1 MSDDAEEEMESVIM
15 MSSEYEYGIRNTVWT
30 ASDSG
35 KESEIRNRLQSVDM
49 KDGGSMM
56 SVMKRKEKTC
66 EFLKHITV
74 DEGFTDSMA
83 SAYSQSVSAS
93 KASNERTWRY
103 IYI

>member
-1 MSDDAEEEMESVIM
+1 M
-15 MSSEYEYGIRNTVWT
+15 MSEGECR
-30 ASDSG
+30 D
-35 KESEIRNRLQSVDM
+35 ESERSP
-49 KDGGSMM
+49 MM
-56 SVMKRKEKTC
+56 QAVRSENVEQRM
-66 EFLKHITV
+66 FLKHITV